1 MPADKTIKVSAEV
14 KRKLDSLKVHPRETY
29 EDVIRR
35 LIEFYER
42 SGSGTT
48 RTQPEDGGE
57 KCGEEKDRGG

>member
-1 MPADKTIKVSAEV
+1 VVPAEKTIKVSAEV

-35 LIEFYER
+35 LIDSYER

-48 RTQPEDGGE
+48 RTQPEDGG
-57 KCGEEKDRGG
+57 